1 VVAADTPYHPHGSE
15 AQLICPV
22 LSADRQ
28 FVLTQPSIFVS
39 HGAPDL
45 LLSDAPARGFLET
58 LLDQMPERPKAI
70 LVASAHWETRGVKVS
85 GAAAPETIYDFGGF
99 APELYQV
106 RYPAPGAPALAA
118 HIVDLLANSGIAS
131 EIDPL
136 RGLDHGAWVPLAL
149 MAPAADIPVLQ
160 ISLQTHLGPAHHVKI
175 GAALNALRTQGVLI
189 IGSGSFTHDLS
200 EISRNRFPENA
211 PTPDW
216 VSRFADLFDEAL
228 QHGDVERLIG
238 YRASAP
244 FAVKNHPTEE
254 HLLPLFIALGAGG
267 SDRATRLHKS
277 ATYGVLR
284 MDAYA
289 FGAAS

>member
-106 RYPAPGAPALAA
+106 RYPALVRRSWPRKL
-118 HIVDLLANSGIAS
+118 STFWRIA
-131 EIDPL
+131 ELP
-136 RGLDHGAWVPLAL
+136 P
-149 MAPAADIPVLQ
+149 
-160 ISLQTHLGPAHHVKI
+160 
-175 GAALNALRTQGVLI
+175 
-189 IGSGSFTHDLS
+189 
-200 EISRNRFPENA
+200 
-211 PTPDW
+211 
-216 VSRFADLFDEAL
+216 
-228 QHGDVERLIG
+228 RLI
-238 YRASAP
+238 P
-244 FAVKNHPTEE
+244 FAASTMGRG
-254 HLLPLFIALGAGG
+254 FR
-267 SDRATRLHKS
+267 SRSWRLRRTFRFCRFRCKPIW
-277 ATYGVLR
+277 GR
-284 MDAYA
+284 RIM
-289 FGAAS
+289 